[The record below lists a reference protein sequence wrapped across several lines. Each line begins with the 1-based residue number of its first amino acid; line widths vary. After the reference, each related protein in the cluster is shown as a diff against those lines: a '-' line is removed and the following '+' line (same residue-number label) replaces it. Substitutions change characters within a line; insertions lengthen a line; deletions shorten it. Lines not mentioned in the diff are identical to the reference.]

1 MNIYKIRRTYKND
14 TRTTWHDRKLSADNI
29 VRRHKRLGSILMRRL
44 DKLAKKYPIEKR
56 VEDHLLAEEYEMES
70 AKICERFA
78 EEHGEPDAPL
88 KWVEVTKFTIE
99 PTRSGFVSFVRSI
112 QGVHH
117 HEWHEGGHR
126 S

>member
-70 AKICERFA
+70 AS
-78 EEHGEPDAPL
+78 GLL
-88 KWVEVTKFTIE
+88 KNMANRML
-99 PTRSGFVSFVRSI
+99 RSNGLR
-112 QGVHH
+112 
-117 HEWHEGGHR
+117 
-126 S
+126 